1 MGRKLSQHLIK
12 EGFDVRFVNSKLSSK
27 EAKKQTEQ
35 DQDDVLALDSDDELE
50 DLVGSIEDKERAMKE
65 KK

>member
-1 MGRKLSQHLIK
+1 MTDQTEKNRPQNSEK
-12 EGFDVRFVNSKLSSK
+12 EV
-27 EAKKQTEQ
+27 KKQTEQ